1 MIRSI
6 ISLLLTI
13 SILLSNISLIYC
25 NKLETFNIN
34 NILKNIDYLSSD
46 SFEGRLSGSIGNK
59 LAEQYIE
66 SRFSNYNLSPLNSN
80 YSEQFNTAVPTRIDG
95 TPSIKIYD
103 KKNNLIESYTYGVDF
118 KDTFLN
124 YRTNHLNIYANDDF
138 RIYPSALEVKKNNS
152 TFTFI
157 VTKDSFSFRS
167 SFISTSP
174 SDMYIYITSKV
185 YDDLITYNKKGYLID
200 CFIPYK
206 VQDTELHNVVGYIKG
221 LNPKLPP
228 LVISSHFDH
237 LGEDLSGNIYR
248 GALDNASGTSFMLE
262 LCRILSSMIPPDRNI
277 IFVAFNAEEL
287 GLQGSKAFV
296 NKNHNLLEG
305 GKSIN
310 FDMIGGD
317 KSIPMTIM
325 SGENPSR
332 SLTSKNIEQYCKDN
346 NIPFAIESKDSSDH
360 ASFSNSGIDSIT
372 ICDSDTSR
380 IHTPNDNPQFIDT
393 YSIKRD
399 YTVSWNQIINYC
411 YSNPYSLIIYNKDFY
426 KMGYCI
432 SLILFII
439 LLIPNKGVSKKHIS
453 HIHGFNPSTHT
464 Y

>member
-1 MIRSI
+1 MIRII

-25 NKLETFNIN
+25 TKLETFSVN
-34 NILKNIDYLSSD
+34 NVLKIIDYLSSD
-46 SFEGRLSGSIGNK
+46 PLDGRLSGSLGNK

-66 SRFSNYNLSPLNSN
+66 NRFISYRLLPVNST
-80 YSEQFNTAVPTRIDG
+80 YLEQFTTPVPTKIDG
-95 TPSIKIYD
+95 TPSIKVYD

-124 YRTNHLNIYANDDF
+124 YRTNHLNIDGNDDF
-138 RIYPSALEVKKNNS
+138 RIYPSALEVKKENS

-157 VTKDSFSFRS
+157 VTKDNFSFRS

-185 YDDLITYNKKGYLID
+185 YDDLITYNKKGYSID

-206 VQDTELHNVVGYIKG
+206 VQDTELHNVVGFIKG
-221 LNPKLPP
+221 LNPKLSP
-228 LVISSHFDH
+228 LIISSHFDH

-248 GALDNASGTSFMLE
+248 GSLDNASGTSFMLE
-262 LCRILSSMIPPDRNI
+262 LCRVLSSMIPPDRNI

-296 NKNHNLLEG
+296 NKNFNLIKN

-310 FDMIGGD
+310 FDMIGGN

-325 SGENPSR
+325 SAENPSR
-332 SLTSKNIEQYCKDN
+332 SLTSKKVEQFCKDN
-346 NIPFAIESKDSSDH
+346 NIPFNLESKDSSDH
-360 ASFSNSGIDSIT
+360 ASFADSGIDSIT

-380 IHTPNDNPQFIDT
+380 IHTSNDNPQFIDPS
-393 YSIKRD
+393 SIKRD
-399 YTVSWNQIINYC
+399 YKVSWDQIVNYC
-411 YSNPYSLIIYNKDFY
+411 YSNPYSLIIYNKNFY
-426 KMGYCI
+426 ILGYCI

-439 LLIPNKGVSKKHIS
+439 LLIPNKCDKKKKL
-453 HIHGFNPSTHT
+453 
-464 Y
+464 

>member
-1 MIRSI
+1 MIRTI

-25 NKLETFNIN
+25 TKLETFSVN
-34 NILKNIDYLSSD
+34 NVLKIIDYLSSD
-46 SFEGRLSGSIGNK
+46 PLDGRLSGSLGNK

-66 SRFSNYNLSPLNSN
+66 NRFISYKLLPLNST
-80 YSEQFNTAVPTRIDG
+80 YLEQFTTPVPTRIDG
-95 TPSIKIYD
+95 TPSIKVYD

-118 KDTFLN
+118 KDAFLN
-124 YRTNHLNIYANDDF
+124 YRTNHLNIDRDDDF
-138 RIYPSALEVKKNNS
+138 RIYPSALEVKKENS

-157 VTKDSFSFRS
+157 VTQDNFSFRS
-167 SFISTSP
+167 SFISNSP

-185 YDDLITYNKKGYLID
+185 YDDLITYNKKGYSID

-206 VQDTELHNVVGYIKG
+206 VEDTELHNVVGFIKG

-228 LVISSHFDH
+228 LIISSHFDH

-248 GALDNASGTSFMLE
+248 GSLDNASGISFMLE
-262 LCRILSSMIPPDRNI
+262 LCRVLSSMIPPDRNI

-296 NKNHNLLEG
+296 NKNYNLIKS

-310 FDMIGGD
+310 FDMIGGN

-332 SLTSKNIEQYCKDN
+332 SLTSKKVEQYCKDN
-346 NIPFAIESKDSSDH
+346 NISFNIESKDSSDH
-360 ASFSNSGIDSIT
+360 ASFADSDIDSIT

-380 IHTPNDNPQFIDT
+380 IHTPSDNPQFIDPS
-393 YSIKRD
+393 SIKRD
-399 YTVSWNQIINYC
+399 YKVSWDQIVNYC
-411 YSNPYSLIIYNKDFY
+411 YSNPYSLIIYSKNFY
-426 KMGYCI
+426 VIGYCI
-432 SLILFII
+432 SLFLFII
-439 LLIPNKGVSKKHIS
+439 LLIPNKCDKKKDL
-453 HIHGFNPSTHT
+453 
-464 Y
+464 